1 MGKLYEF
8 TEEDAYNFARHVH
21 IQVKQRGEELQF
33 ITCPYCHGGRGG
45 KDKGTFSINLKSGQF
60 KCLRASCAIS
70 GNMITL
76 ARDFDFH
83 LSRDVDEYYM
93 HKTQYRRLQTP
104 KEPLVPK
111 ESSIK
116 FLQGR
121 GISEETARKYEL
133 TTHSRQENV
142 LVFPFFDEDGKL
154 QYVKYRDTTF
164 FKGKTYVDKDGQQK
178 ASPKEWMEKDCKP
191 ILFGMKQ
198 CNMENKR
205 IVMCEGQMDSLSV
218 AEAGIENAVSVPN
231 GALGFTW
238 VPYVWNWWC
247 QFEELVVFGDYE
259 HGYITLLDELV
270 KRFPGKIKHVRYEDY
285 QECKDANEI
294 LVKHGKDAVRNAVE
308 NAIELPV
315 KQVKELA
322 DVKRRDL
329 KDIPKFRTGFRQ
341 LDAFLGG
348 YLYGGQL
355 VILTGKRGQGK
366 STVANEICVAALQQG
381 KKIFAYSGELPD
393 WQFKSWI
400 DFQIAGPNYIV
411 EQPNR
416 DGEIRRLITNSN
428 QDLIDDWY
436 RGKFYIYDNNVVDD
450 DELTD
455 LITTIENSIMQYG
468 IDLVIVDNL
477 MTALDVDMDKDEYR
491 CQSKFV
497 KKLSRLAK
505 RLDVV
510 VILVAHPRKNSM
522 TKDENDAVSGSGDIT
537 NAADVVMTFK
547 RDEDMENHNFLSI
560 SKNRW
565 FGNLTKKDGIELWYS
580 QKSRRLRDNSKPDFE
595 YEVGW
600 EPKGVNGFVNMTE
613 DMENPFTMQEI
624 GR

>member
-1 MGKLYEF
+1 
-8 TEEDAYNFARHVH
+8 
-21 IQVKQRGEELQF
+21 
-33 ITCPYCHGGRGG
+33 
-45 KDKGTFSINLKSGQF
+45 
-60 KCLRASCAIS
+60 
-70 GNMITL
+70 MI
-76 ARDFDFH
+76 
-83 LSRDVDEYYM
+83 
-93 HKTQYRRLQTP
+93 
-104 KEPLVPK
+104 
-111 ESSIK
+111 
-116 FLQGR
+116 
-121 GISEETARKYEL
+121 
-133 TTHSRQENV
+133 
-142 LVFPFFDEDGKL
+142 
-154 QYVKYRDTTF
+154 
-164 FKGKTYVDKDGQQK
+164 
-178 ASPKEWMEKDCKP
+178 
-191 ILFGMKQ
+191 
-198 CNMENKR
+198 
-205 IVMCEGQMDSLSV
+205 CEGQMDSLSV

-238 VPYVWNWWC
+238 IPFVWDWWC
-247 QFEELVVFGDYE
+247 QFEELVVFGDFE
-259 HGYITLLDELV
+259 KGHITLLDDLM
-270 KRFPGKIKHVRYEDY
+270 KRFPGKVKHVRQEDY
-285 QECKDANEI
+285 QDYKDANEI
-294 LVKHGKDAVRNAVE
+294 LRKYGKDAVRKAVE

-329 KDIPKFRTGFRQ
+329 KDIPKFKTGFRQ
-341 LDAFLGG
+341 LDAYLGG

-393 WQFKSWI
+393 WQFKSWV

-416 DGEIRRLITNSN
+416 DGEIRRFITNSN

-436 RGKFYIYDNNVVDD
+436 RRKFYIFDNNVVDD

-455 LITTIENSIMQYG
+455 LITTIESSIMQYG
-468 IDLVIVDNL
+468 IDLVVVDNL

-505 RLDVV
+505 RHDVV

-547 RDEDMENHNFLSI
+547 RDEDTENHNYLSI

-565 FGNLTKKDGIELWYS
+565 FGKLTKKDGIDMWYD
-580 QKSRRLRDNSKPDFE
+580 QKSRRLIDKGKPDFN

-600 EPKGVNGFVNMTE
+600 EPKEPQQQRWICEYDG
-613 DMENPFTMQEI
+613 
-624 GR
+624 